1 MLQLGGHPEPSAVPA
16 RGLPKVPHSVSTYHK
31 QAAGD
36 VRQDLRQVSKQHQS
50 KSIYF
55 VQFWMVFMR
64 LWFHVMHDDSTTCPI
79 IMSEA
84 QYEAYLRNLEQHPIR
99 SKKVIPFNSV
109 DGGHGSMDLSLDLK
123 QDLEVV
129 KAKLDSAVID
139 LWELKVQVQVVK
151 KDYVIIAAVCVGV
164 AIGCLMSKI
173 WK

>member
-1 MLQLGGHPEPSAVPA
+1 MSGSQFKGGAAACSSSAAIQSPALFPLVDCPKCRIQL
-16 RGLPKVPHSVSTYHK
+16 
-31 QAAGD
+31 
-36 VRQDLRQVSKQHQS
+36 VRITSKQRETYG
-50 KSIYF
+50 KTF
-55 VQFWMVFMR
+55 VKCPNNIK
-64 LWFHVMHDDSTTCPI
+64 DDSTTCPI

-84 QYEAYLRNLEQHPIR
+84 QYEAYLRNPEQHPIR

-109 DGGHGSMDLSLDLK
+109 DGGHGSMDLNLDLK

-129 KAKLDSAVID
+129 KAKLDSVVID